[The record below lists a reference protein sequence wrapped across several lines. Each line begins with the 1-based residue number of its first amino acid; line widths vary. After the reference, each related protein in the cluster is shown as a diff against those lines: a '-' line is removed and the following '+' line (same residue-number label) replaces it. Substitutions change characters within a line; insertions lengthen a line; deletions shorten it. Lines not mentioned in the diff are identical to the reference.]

1 MSYDKIVNAAP
12 FFNPLGTQDLSGR
25 PPVREPVAI
34 PTHCPKVY
42 TFAQKGPVGKSILAV
57 GAGRSALFGEK
68 SFDVR
73 SPYATHATV
82 YANAFNQ
89 EGNACMYERV
99 VPADAGP
106 EANLLLSL
114 DVLPTNVDDYE
125 RNADGSIKLNGSG
138 QPIVVGTPIPGFKVK
153 WVVSHI
159 NTVAG
164 MADFGAAT
172 ITAGDQVDGATTS
185 QRYPVLQFK
194 AGVGADYN
202 NVGIRLWAPAS
213 ANGVP
218 FDKRIMT
225 REKVYPIRA
234 AVIRRDTK
242 LNTSKV
248 VSTIFGEQSVL
259 ATLKGDVLNPLTDGR
274 MSLDQIFIDAYQEI
288 TDTRYVPQYGDFS
301 EIKVYHNNLKL
312 LQSMFYAAEKAYND
326 AAPPSANIKSDFPSA
341 PGVVAGDEWLFNILS
356 GVSSEAYP
364 YHTYQL
370 VSGGGSV
377 RLTENTNIY
386 ASGSSDGTMTE
397 ANFNAIVA
405 SRVAEYLD
413 PNSMIHNTAL
423 NVESILYDSG
433 FDLDTKYALC
443 SFISNRKDTF
453 VNLSTYEAGGQT
465 LTASEDNS
473 LAIALRTRL
482 QMYPES
488 DYFGTAVMRGMVM
501 GRSAR
506 IRSSQYTKRVSPLYE
521 VAVKSARYM
530 GASNGRWKAGKEFDG
545 APGSILDYLYDVSV
559 PYTPVSVRNRDWDA
573 GLNWVQSYDM
583 KSNFFP
589 ALKTVYNDDTS
600 VLNSYFTA
608 LIICEVNK
616 VCERAWRFFSGNSKL
631 TNAQLADRMDEFIRN
646 AVANRFDDRVIIE
659 PETFYTA
666 GDEQRGYSWSTRVK
680 VYANNMRTV
689 MTSFVQAYRMSDYTP
704 TN

>member
-42 TFAQKGPVGKSILAV
+42 TFAQKGPVGKPTLAV
-57 GAGRSALFGEK
+57 GAGRSVLFGEK

-99 VPADAGP
+99 VPTDAGP

-125 RNADGSIKLNGSG
+125 RNSDGSVKLNGSG

-153 WVVSHI
+153 WVVSYI
-159 NTVAG
+159 NTVTG
-164 MADFGAAT
+164 MNDFGAAT

-185 QRYPVLQFK
+185 QRYPVMQFK

-202 NVGIRLWAPAS
+202 NCGIRLWAPAS

-218 FDKRIMT
+218 FDKRIMS

-248 VSTIFGEQSVL
+248 VSTIFGEQSIL
-259 ATLKGDVLNPLTDGR
+259 TTLKSDVLNPLTDGR
-274 MSLDQIFIDAYQEI
+274 MSIDQIFVDAYQEI

-301 EIKVYHNNLKL
+301 EIKVYRNNLQTL
-312 LQSMFYAAEKAYND
+312 LTMFYAAEKAYND
-326 AAPPSANIKSDFPSA
+326 AAAPSASIKTDFPSA
-341 PGVVAGDEWLFNILS
+341 PGIVAGDEWLFNVLS

-364 YHTYQL
+364 YHTFQL
-370 VSGGGSV
+370 VTGGGSV
-377 RLTENTNIY
+377 RLSENTNIY
-386 ASGSSDGTMTE
+386 ASGSTDGTMTE

-530 GASNGRWKAGKEFDG
+530 GASNGIWKAGKDFDG

-616 VCERAWRFFSGNSKL
+616 VCERAWRYFSGNSKL
-631 TNAQLADRMDEFIRN
+631 TNAQLANRMDEFIRN
-646 AVANRFDDRVIIE
+646 AVSGRFDDRVIIE

-689 MTSFVQAYRMSDYTP
+689 MTSFVQAYRMSDYAP